1 MVEISLGADFERSSE
16 MVENLH
22 EHTRDLPHYAPP
34 TDLSNDFD
42 LNSLESSITSTMAA
56 DIPTS
61 TQTPPPSESKIAR
74 KKKAKAEAVA
84 TAEVGRKGSSTSIEH
99 PQTKA
104 NGEEGPHENYYVKE
118 LHK

>member
-1 MVEISLGADFERSSE
+1 
-16 MVENLH
+16 
-22 EHTRDLPHYAPP
+22 
-34 TDLSNDFD
+34 
-42 LNSLESSITSTMAA
+42 MAA

-61 TQTPPPSESKIAR
+61 TRTPPPTETKSAR

-104 NGEEGPHENYYVKE
+104 NGEEGSHENYYIKE